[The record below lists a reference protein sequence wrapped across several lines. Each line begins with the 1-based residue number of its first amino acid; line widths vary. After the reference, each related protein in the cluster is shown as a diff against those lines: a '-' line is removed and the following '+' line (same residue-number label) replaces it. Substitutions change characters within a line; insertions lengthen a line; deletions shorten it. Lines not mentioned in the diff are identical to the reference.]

1 MGTYPLDFQWFHDG
15 TLIPGATN
23 RYLLLTNPQMPA
35 AGNYV
40 LVAANAMGQVSSPPI
55 SLIVQPDPVTVTSVG
70 AWGDNIDG
78 QCDVSHAATSP
89 RAIAAGPFHSLV
101 MNADG
106 TVAAWGRNNYGETD
120 VPASGYERG
129 GGGRWRGSQPGTEE

>member
-1 MGTYPLDFQWFHDG
+1 MGTYPLSFQWFHDG
-15 TLIPGATN
+15 IADSRRHQP
-23 RYLLLTNPQMPA
+23 YLLLTNPQTAA

-40 LVAANAMGQVSSPPI
+40 LVATNAMGQVSSPPI

-78 QCDVSHAATSP
+78 QCDVSHAATNP
-89 RAIAAGPFHSLV
+89 RAIAAGPFHSLA

-106 TVAAWGRNNYGETD
+106 TVAAWGRNNDGAD
-120 VPASGYERG
+120 KRASQRPRTWW
-129 GGGRWRGSQPGTEE
+129 RWPLAGVTAWR